1 MLSDNLFTR
10 ANRAVKH
17 NYHLLNNGSDDEADI
32 GDRIEQPRPKR
43 LHIASNS
50 SDTLQNQLI
59 EYAI

>member
-1 MLSDNLFTR
+1 MSSDNPFTH

-17 NYHLLNNGSDDEADI
+17 NYHLLNDGSDDEADI
-32 GDRIEQPRPKR
+32 GDRIEQPLPKR

-50 SDTLQNQLI
+50 SDVSQDQLI